1 MSAHDPFMPTRVREV
16 TAEERAAEVGLVA
29 LEARK
34 TRTAPV
40 TRRLHRTLAG
50 VRRAP
55 VVDDLITELGL
66 GRIRRVAFVV
76 LGEATC
82 TLPLYDVAI
91 TTARR
96 GWSIGI
102 ADARYWFITSEPVPL
117 AGFGPAARAGISAR
131 LEPEG
136 ITFIGSTFADLR
148 PGLVLLIL
156 RASASRSIASSRS
169 RTPRQPT
176 SDAPREVR
184 RWDAQCLRRRRGSCG
199 TPRAVRLGL
208 APVSAPVASRERVD
222 NDNASKCRAFS
233 DRGDRI

>member
-1 MSAHDPFMPTRVREV
+1 MSAADRLIHTRMREV
-16 TAEERAAEVGLVA
+16 TAEEVGRVA
-29 LEARK
+29 LKARE

-40 TRRLHRTLAG
+40 TRRLHRTEAG
-50 VRRAP
+50 LRCAP

-66 GRIRRVAFVV
+66 GRIRSVAFVV
-76 LGEATC
+76 LGEARW
-82 TLPLYDVAI
+82 TLPLYEIAI

-148 PGLVLLIL
+148 PGVVLLDPQGEL
-156 RASASRSIASSRS
+156 LEVDRVV
-169 RTPRQPT
+169 TL
-176 SDAPREVR
+176 SDAETTNQR
-184 RWDAQCLRRRRGSCG
+184 RAARSSTGGGSARR
-199 TPRAVRLGL
+199 
-208 APVSAPVASRERVD
+208 VASLPRR
-222 NDNASKCRAFS
+222 
-233 DRGDRI
+233 